1 MYDVLVAED
10 HPLNQLLIREL
21 LASIG
26 CNVMIVDTGEKA
38 LQALDTHSFDLI
50 IMDNQ
55 MPVLC
60 GLEAI
65 SRIRAR
71 TDWKRRTPIIALT
84 ASALHGS
91 EEEHRARGAEAFMT
105 KPLEMNAV
113 IETVKQLGRAGRRV
127 REAEHSTTR

>member
-26 CNVMIVDTGEKA
+26 CNVTIVDTGEKA
-38 LQALDTHSFDLI
+38 LQALDAHSFDLI

-71 TDWKRRTPIIALT
+71 KDWKRRTPIIALT

-91 EEEHRARGAEAFMT
+91 EEEHRARGVEAFMT
-105 KPLEMNAV
+105 KPLDMNEV
-113 IETVKQLGRAGRRV
+113 IQTVKRLGKEGSRIRDA
-127 REAEHSTTR
+127 AHSITE